1 MDNLTPEQM
10 VRIELAMNAVDREW
24 RFYDLV
30 LALGN
35 EHKPIASQ
43 VVFDFFMRLRI
54 QLEEA
59 ERHKEDLTDILRA
72 FSHIRED
79 LRHWF
84 FLMN

>member
-54 QLEEA
+54 
-59 ERHKEDLTDILRA
+59 
-72 FSHIRED
+72 
-79 LRHWF
+79 
-84 FLMN
+84 